1 MSPGAFT
8 TDLSNSLI
16 EHQCLR
22 TSIPFLLALIFEPIS
37 EHVAKC
43 HVCLA
48 VIGRDWM
55 KTRGGKGKC
64 RLERPQRISSALRI
78 EVCAEARDSC
88 SVLEGRPVVPRAA
101 PLADSAARQ
110 ISPRAP
116 LYVG

>member
-8 TDLSNSLI
+8 TDSSNSLI

-48 VIGRDWM
+48 VIGR
-55 KTRGGKGKC
+55 TG
-64 RLERPQRISSALRI
+64 
-78 EVCAEARDSC
+78 
-88 SVLEGRPVVPRAA
+88 
-101 PLADSAARQ
+101 
-110 ISPRAP
+110 
-116 LYVG
+116 

>member
-55 KTRGGKGKC
+55 KTRGGKGKS
-64 RLERPQRISSALRI
+64 RLEDPKDFVRIEVESALRHGI
-78 EVCAEARDSC
+78 PVAFRRPSSRATSC
-88 SVLEGRPVVPRAA
+88 SSG
-101 PLADSAARQ
+101 
-110 ISPRAP
+110 
-116 LYVG
+116 